1 MKSLVCLL
9 LMMASF
15 ESISETYKTSDH
27 YNGKTFLNPGQNDL
41 KSFWQVL
48 KWKMTNARVDW
59 PETVPNKNF
68 PMRPLGLD
76 EKVSATWINHS
87 TFLLQFPGL
96 NVLTD
101 PVYSDRTSPFSWAGP
116 KRVREPGI
124 PFDVLPKIDVVLISH
139 NHYDHLDLETIQRL
153 DAKFHPLFLV
163 SLGDEKLLK
172 KAGVQ
177 NVKAMDWW
185 EEVRVRDLRFI
196 FAPSQHWSARSLWDK
211 NESLWGSFMIDSGAT
226 KVYFAGD
233 SGYGPHFLDIKSR
246 LGAPDLALLPI
257 GAYKPQWF
265 MRFHHMNPEDA
276 VKAHLDLGAN
286 RSIAMHYGTF
296 QLSDEG
302 IDEPERDLKIARE
315 QFQVSEDKFTI
326 LEQGQG
332 LSY

>member
-1 MKSLVCLL
+1 M
-9 LMMASF
+9 
-15 ESISETYKTSDH
+15 SETYKTSDH

-48 KWKMTNARVDW
+48 KWKMTNARVEW
-59 PETVPNKNF
+59 PKNVPIKNF
-68 PMRPLGLD
+68 PLRMLAPD

-101 PVYSDRTSPFSWAGP
+101 PVYSERTSPFTFAGP
-116 KRVREPGI
+116 KRVKEPGI
-124 PFDVLPKIDVVLISH
+124 PLDILPKIDVVVISH
-139 NHYDHLDLETIQRL
+139 NHYDHLDLETIKKL

-163 SLGDEKLLK
+163 ALGDERLLLK
-172 KAGVQ
+172 EGIQ

-185 EEVRVRDLRFI
+185 EEVRVKDLRFI

-211 NESLWGSFMIDSGAT
+211 NESLWGSFMMDSGAT

-233 SGYGPHFLDIKSR
+233 TGYGKHFLDVKSR

-276 VKAHLDLGAN
+276 VKAHIDLGSN

-296 QLSDEG
+296 QMADEG
-302 IDEPERDLKIARE
+302 IDEPERDLKLARE
-315 QFQVSEDKFTI
+315 QYKISEDKFGI